1 MDFDEIFKQGHKN
14 QRHGYDQ
21 HYGHD
26 EHSHSSHSH
35 NKHNNMKQ
43 ELFNKVRSN
52 PKFKS
57 MLIIAAIIII
67 VVVILAVVLL
77 FPLIMQL
84 INYIG
89 ENGLKGI
96 IDQIWNGA
104 KK

>member
-26 EHSHSSHSH
+26 EHSHSSHSYNNH
-35 NKHNNMKQ
+35 NDIKH
-43 ELFNKVRSN
+43 EIFNKVRSN

-57 MLIIAAIIII
+57 MLMIAAVIII
-67 VVVILAVVLL
+67 VVVILAIVLL

-84 INYIG
+84 ISYVG

-104 KK
+104 K

>member
-26 EHSHSSHSH
+26 EHSHSSHSS
-35 NKHNNMKQ
+35 NYKYNIKQ

-67 VVVILAVVLL
+67 VVVILAVLLL

-96 IDQIWNGA
+96 IDPIWNGA